1 MVQGRVGRRVTSFQ
15 EPGGQVGRWRERQK
29 EGQAGRRTEIWG
41 RVAEMERDARDRMR
55 DSPQLPVPAGDL
67 HRPDAFL
74 SASAAGTSTLLSR
87 EASRW
92 LVRVAD
98 RGTELP
104 ALCATGALCQ
114 GWLGG
119 ILPCHGGWLFLA
131 GRGCLR
137 DPLGFPPRTV
147 HLHQLPR
154 VGVPG
159 QTLPQLKGGIPK

>member
-1 MVQGRVGRRVTSFQ
+1 M
-15 EPGGQVGRWRERQK
+15 GRWRERRK

-55 DSPQLPVPAGDL
+55 DSPQLPAPAGDL
-67 HRPDAFL
+67 HRPNAFL
-74 SASAAGTSTLLSR
+74 SASAAGASTLLSR

-92 LVRVAD
+92 LVRA
-98 RGTELP
+98 
-104 ALCATGALCQ
+104 AGALCL

-119 ILPCHGGWLFLA
+119 ILPCRGGWLFLA

-147 HLHQLPR
+147 HLRQLPR